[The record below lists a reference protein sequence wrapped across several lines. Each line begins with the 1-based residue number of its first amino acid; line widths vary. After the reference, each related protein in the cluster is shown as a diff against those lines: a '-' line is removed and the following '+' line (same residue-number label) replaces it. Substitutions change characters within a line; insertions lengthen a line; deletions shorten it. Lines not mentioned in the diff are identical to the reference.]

1 MRAAAK
7 RVAMTAGGAGSVG
20 GGGPGAGPGGRGS
33 PGGLVRGLALASTPN
48 LRADA
53 ASPPA
58 APAAAPATNAAA
70 RGADAKGTS
79 DDGDGVEALLD
90 RLLGSSG
97 AVAVGLSQRLT
108 SLRLLKKLWAK
119 GDLTD
124 VIDFVQT
131 VSRGAAHDST
141 QLILL
146 ADFFSS
152 VELRGAGAAFTLDA
166 CVGFMVAL
174 DGIVTA
180 NERGASGLMTASA
193 GASAAGAHVLNACCK
208 AFAELC
214 EGFGE
219 LIRATRALSVGH
231 RGSLSPVRPAIDLSR
246 EERVRK
252 CNACHAVLERLK
264 GRLDGMRQH
273 AQRRG
278 DLRLIQRIDHLK
290 THVDVVVPF

>member
-1 MRAAAK
+1 
-7 RVAMTAGGAGSVG
+7 
-20 GGGPGAGPGGRGS
+20 
-33 PGGLVRGLALASTPN
+33 LVRGLALASAPN
-48 LRADA
+48 LRADV

-58 APAAAPATNAAA
+58 TAASAAPT
-70 RGADAKGTS
+70 RGGDAKATPEHGG
-79 DDGDGVEALLD
+79 DDVADALLD
-90 RLLGSSG
+90 RLVGSSG

-141 QLILL
+141 QLVLL

-193 GASAAGAHVLNACCK
+193 CASAAGAHVLSACCK
-208 AFAELC
+208 AFTELC

-231 RGSLSPVRPAIDLSR
+231 RGNLSPARPAIDLSR

-264 GRLDGMRQH
+264 GRLPELRQH

-278 DLRLIQRIDHLK
+278 DPRLIQRIDHL
-290 THVDVVVPF
+290 TTQVDVVVPF